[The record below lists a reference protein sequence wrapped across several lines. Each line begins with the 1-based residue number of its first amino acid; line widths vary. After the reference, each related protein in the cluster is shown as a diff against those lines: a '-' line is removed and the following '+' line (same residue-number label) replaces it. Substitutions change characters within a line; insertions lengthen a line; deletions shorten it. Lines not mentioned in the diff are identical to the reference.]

1 MDERVVPAG
10 EGTGEVREMA
20 SRFLAF
26 AYPVSNPDEAAEA
39 IARLKRRYHDATH
52 VAFAWK
58 IGSGDAATRRA
69 SDAGEPSGTA
79 GRPIASAIES
89 AGVTDVLVAVVRYF
103 GGTKLGTGGLSRA
116 YRGAAARAIA
126 AAGRVVRRETRLV
139 IVACPYEKLGSARKL
154 VRPPDVALAGE
165 SFGETPVLRLE
176 VLRSRLPALLAALD
190 RERLSYELVPG
201 G

>member
-1 MDERVVPAG
+1 MLAG
-10 EGTGEVREMA
+10 EGTGEVRELA

-26 AYPVSNPDEAAEA
+26 AYPVANPDEAVEA
-39 IARLKRRYHDATH
+39 VERLRRRYHDATH

-58 IGSGDAATRRA
+58 VGSGDAASRRA

-116 YRGAAARAIA
+116 YREAACRAIA
-126 AAGRVVRRETRLV
+126 AAGRATRRETLLV
-139 IVACPYEKLGSARKL
+139 LVTCPYEKLGRARRL
-154 VRPPDVALAGE
+154 VRPPEIRLAGE
-165 SFGETPVLRLE
+165 GFGEPPVLRLE
-176 VLRSRLPALLAALD
+176 VLRSRLPALVAALD
-190 RERLSYELVPG
+190 RERLSYEVVPG